1 MIAEECK
8 CLKFIDLPS
17 DSEDPDAKVGVHAL
31 ESVTTPTSEHQH
43 SSPPVEPPASVRRR
57 FMSGPRQQSSDIIIK
72 QRSGPDDEATEKYLK
87 QKISTLIGQT
97 IHDTTK
103 KVKSVQKIKDK
114 TREQAPYKAGFIL
127 SMVRK
132 SRLMLNDLFNL
143 AVKHRDNWKA
153 LQQLK
158 VFEYIVH
165 TNVDTTN
172 LVRQLVEIHINHLN
186 STTKSE
192 KKRVVLL

>member
-1 MIAEECK
+1 MQLLANECK
-8 CLKFIDLPS
+8 SLKFIDLPS
-17 DSEDPDAKVGVHAL
+17 DSDEPEAFESKTTDAK
-31 ESVTTPTSEHQH
+31 ESSTDAVTINYPKLTTLRNSTSLTG
-43 SSPPVEPPASVRRR
+43 RR
-57 FMSGPRQQSSDIIIK
+57 FLPVMRQGVDPNADPYELDDDALLKKKIAVII
-72 QRSGPDDEATEKYLK
+72 Q
-87 QKISTLIGQT
+87 QT
-97 IHDTTK
+97 VHDTTK
-103 KVKSVQKIKDK
+103 KVQSVQKVK
-114 TREQAPYKAGFIL
+114 EQIRDQPPYKAGYIL
-127 SMVRK
+127 SLVRK

-172 LVRQLVEIHINHLN
+172 LVRQLVEVHIQYLN
-186 STTKSE
+186 STQSP

>member
-1 MIAEECK
+1 MLANECK
-8 CLKFIDLPS
+8 SLKVIDLPS
-17 DSEDPDAKVGVHAL
+17 DSEEP
-31 ESVTTPTSEHQH
+31 ESMESETTEARE
-43 SSPPVEPPASVRRR
+43 SSTDSATRDFPQISTFPNSVVSSTGRR
-57 FMSGPRQQSSDIIIK
+57 FLPIMREGMDQMSEQFQSDDDVLLKKKIAVIIQQ
-72 QRSGPDDEATEKYLK
+72 TV
-87 QKISTLIGQT
+87 
-97 IHDTTK
+97 HDTTK
-103 KVKSVQKIKDK
+103 KVTSVQKVKERVRD
-114 TREQAPYKAGFIL
+114 QPPYKAGYIL
-127 SMVRK
+127 SLVRK

-172 LVRQLVEIHINHLN
+172 LVRQLVEVHIQYLN
-186 STTKSE
+186 STQSS

>member
-1 MIAEECK
+1 MQLFANECK
-8 CLKFIDLPS
+8 SLKFIDLPS
-17 DSEDPDAKVGVHAL
+17 DSDEPEAFETKTTVAKESSTDA
-31 ESVTTPTSEHQH
+31 VTINYPKLTTLTNSTLLTG
-43 SSPPVEPPASVRRR
+43 RR
-57 FMSGPRQQSSDIIIK
+57 FLPVMKQGVDPNADPYELDDDALLKKKIAVIIQQ
-72 QRSGPDDEATEKYLK
+72 TV
-87 QKISTLIGQT
+87 
-97 IHDTTK
+97 HDTTK
-103 KVKSVQKIKDK
+103 KVQSVQKVKERIRD
-114 TREQAPYKAGFIL
+114 QPPYKAGYIL
-127 SMVRK
+127 SLVRK

-172 LVRQLVEIHINHLN
+172 LVRQLVEVHIQYLN
-186 STTKSE
+186 STQSP